1 MIPINPVV
9 FMKVRRCICVKNKVD
24 LNLKTT
30 SYLGA
35 FRLFIAEKHILRKIP
50 IRIAI
55 GIIPFGHE
63 IALLSS
69 FDNQISVRSASEI

>member
-1 MIPINPVV
+1 
-9 FMKVRRCICVKNKVD
+9 MKVRRCICVKNKVD

-63 IALLSS
+63 K
-69 FDNQISVRSASEI
+69 VRSTYRFQFAPLLISESHEKTNGLS